1 MVLQEV
7 VNQLIL
13 QLKLFH
19 QEHQMLLLT
28 YRMVLVVEF
37 LLGLKKE
44 MVQVVVLDYIT
55 QVVDRG
61 HQHLQ

>member
-1 MVLQEV
+1 MVLQEI

-37 LLGLKKE
+37 LLDLKKE

-55 QVVDRG
+55 QVVDHGR
-61 HQHLQ
+61 QRMK